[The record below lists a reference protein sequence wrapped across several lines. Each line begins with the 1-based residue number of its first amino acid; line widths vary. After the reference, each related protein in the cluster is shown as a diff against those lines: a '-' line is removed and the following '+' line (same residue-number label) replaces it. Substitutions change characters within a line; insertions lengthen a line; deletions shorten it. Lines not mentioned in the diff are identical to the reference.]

1 MDNKEVLEL
10 VLDEDFESTPEL
22 MKVVCRGEKPSYANE
37 YAAGLD
43 LRANNEES
51 ITIMVGEYADIPTE
65 LSMEIPKGFFGLV
78 VPRSGL
84 GFNFRITLI
93 NDIGVID
100 EDYRGN
106 IGIRLLNEGKEP
118 YTIRRGDRV
127 TQLIVIP
134 YIQPKLVFA
143 DELSD
148 TKRGKNGF
156 GHNGRAHV

>member
-156 GHNGRAHV
+156 GHTGR